1 MNLAAKRVPGALAGL
16 AWCALAACAP
26 TWPAFAA
33 SPVVAISRGAAT
45 APELA
50 AYRAWVRSDSAA
62 AALLDVARFIL
73 NTLPHETWPWPDDGS
88 TPPSEV
94 PTDPAW
100 PGAPRPV
107 YVTLTRGRAIR
118 ACVGSDVP
126 LEGSLGGTVW
136 RLARQALTADRRR
149 APVRED
155 EFDSLRVVIAFAGDP
170 VPVADPYAV
179 RPLLEGLR
187 IETPRGG
194 IVFLP
199 GEARTISWALAEARR
214 AGVLSGP
221 VSEARC
227 SRFPVVVVRDAHA
240 LNTYHRLEG
249 WVP

>member
-1 MNLAAKRVPGALAGL
+1 MNVARRVAGALARM
-16 AWCALAACAP
+16 AWCAFVAGVAA
-26 TWPAFAA
+26 WPALAA
-33 SPVVAISRGAAT
+33 SPVVTVSHGAAA

-50 AYRAWVRSDSAA
+50 AYRAWARGDSAA
-62 AALLDVARFIL
+62 AALLDVARFSIL
-73 NTLPHETWPWPDDGS
+73 NTLPHEEWPRPDDGA
-88 TPPSEV
+88 TPPSEA
-94 PTDPAW
+94 PAEPAW

-107 YVTLTRGRAIR
+107 YVTLTRGRAVR

-155 EFDSLRVVIAFAGDP
+155 EFDSLHVVIAFAGDP

-179 RPLLEGLR
+179 RPLQEGLR

-199 GEARTISWALAEARR
+199 GEARTISWAIAEARR

-221 VSEARC
+221 LSEARC
-227 SRFPVVVVRDAHA
+227 SRFPVVVVRDVHA
-240 LNTYHRLEG
+240 LNTYQRLEG
-249 WVP
+249 AVP